1 MPFIIAPKILKLR
14 CKSNKTC
21 IGPELWKERE
31 RERQEGRKEGRKGK
45 KFILSLLKNE
55 EMGWGHGSI
64 GRVPT

>member
-31 RERQEGRKEGRKGK
+31 RERQEGRKEGRKEGEK
-45 KFILSLLKNE
+45 IHFKPPEK
-55 EMGWGHGSI
+55 
-64 GRVPT
+64 